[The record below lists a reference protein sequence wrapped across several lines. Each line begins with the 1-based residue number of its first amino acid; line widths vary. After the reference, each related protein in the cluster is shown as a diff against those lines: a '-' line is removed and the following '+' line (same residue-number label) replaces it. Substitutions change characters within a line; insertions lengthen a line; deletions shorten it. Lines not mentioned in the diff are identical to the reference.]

1 MASYHLTVKPISRK
15 AGRSSTGAAAYRSA
29 ARIHDLRTGETFDFT
44 RKRGVL
50 HRELMVPDGAPTWAL
65 DRQALWNA
73 AEKAETRKN
82 STVAREFEIAL
93 PTELG
98 ARARRALV
106 MNFARELV
114 ARHGMAVDVAIH
126 APHRHGDQ
134 RNYHAHL
141 LCSTR
146 RLTAKGFQEKTR
158 ELDDL
163 WKGPAEITRWRG
175 RWADMQNEHLAEHGL
190 SARVDHRSLKDQGID
205 RAPTH
210 HKGPAVMGMERRGLE
225 TIVGRRMAEDLQHD
239 LQLRHEPVAESGRL
253 EREAREVMKSII
265 ETKADIVTA
274 VRSRDLDPEHIAAKA
289 AKTWAETYGR
299 KHRLSPEEV
308 AKEAAQKWAR
318 MRAAELEKEKAL
330 QQGRDKAQEK
340 EHEQERERKREHK
353 HSRSLDDDYG
363 L

>member
-1 MASYHLTVKPISRK
+1 MASYHLSVKSISRK
-15 AGRSSTGAAAYRSA
+15 EGRSSTGAAAYRSA
-29 ARIHDLRTGETFDFT
+29 ARIHDLRTGEIFDFT
-44 RKRGVL
+44 RKRGVM
-50 HRELMVPDGAPTWAL
+50 HREIVVPDDAPVWAL

-82 STVAREFEIAL
+82 STVGREFEVAL
-93 PTELG
+93 PSELG
-98 ARARRALV
+98 AHARQALV

-146 RLTAKGFQEKTR
+146 RLTGEGFKEKTR

-163 WKGPAEITRWRG
+163 RKGPAEITRWRM
-175 RWADMQNEHLAEHGL
+175 RWEDLQNEFLAEHGF

-205 RAPTH
+205 RVPTH
-210 HKGPAVMGMERRGLE
+210 HKGPAVVGMERRGLE
-225 TIVGRRMAEDLQHD
+225 TIVGRRMLEDQQRD
-239 LQLRHEPVAESGRL
+239 LQLRLEHAAESGRL
-253 EREAREVMKSII
+253 ERDAHQVTRSII
-265 ETKADIVTA
+265 ETNTDIAAATLA
-274 VRSRDLDPEHIAAKA
+274 RDRDPQHIAAKA
-289 AKTWAETYGR
+289 AKAWAETYGR
-299 KHRLSPEEV
+299 KRRLSPEAV

-318 MRAAELEKEKAL
+318 IRAAELEEKTL
-330 QQGRDKAQEK
+330 EQGRGKAQEK
-340 EHEQERERKREHK
+340 EHEREKEQQLERK